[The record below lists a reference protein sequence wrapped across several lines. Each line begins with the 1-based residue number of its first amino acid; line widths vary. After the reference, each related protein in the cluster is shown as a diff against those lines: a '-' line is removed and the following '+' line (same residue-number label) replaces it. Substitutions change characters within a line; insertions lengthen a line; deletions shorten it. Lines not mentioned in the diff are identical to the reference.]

1 MEDNLTEEERQQSIR
16 HFRSREQGRFRTGEY
31 LRCIGL
37 LEDMDF
43 RLAYESECQRTGV
56 PHSMLHYLHWSVKD
70 PEMVAYTPS
79 LEYGIRDRQ
88 VRVKLGRY
96 LSKHFGHLLSE
107 KKRLELVE
115 KHNATALANCKFHIA
130 MTPGR
135 IEAVYTHGPS
145 SCMGYSR
152 HHFAHNFHPTR
163 IYGAGDLGVAF
174 MWRQDTDGR
183 QRITARALVWPDKM
197 IHGRVYGDESRFKAM
212 LIDRGYVEDWR
223 GFDGAAVLY
232 KPEIW
237 QNVPHAPYIDAD
249 LGLSMPPYDPDVSG
263 ILLLTDE
270 RLAEWRC
277 KNTNGLAGSF
287 CTCVACDDA
296 VDEDDALHDDDG
308 DSYCESCFLDQH
320 SRCDGCDEWTRDDQL
335 TDLDDCNYCHCCYEN
350 EAATCEDCG
359 DTTHSHNLTC
369 SDHDWS
375 PRCDDCHDDHEQQ
388 IQNEREE
395 EEENEAA

>member
-1 MEDNLTEEERQQSIR
+1 MEDFDYLDIQKKNIDK
-16 HFRSREQGRFRTGEY
+16 FRCRELSRFRTGEY
-31 LRCIGL
+31 QRCIEL
-37 LEDMDF
+37 LDDPEF
-43 RLAYESECQRTGV
+43 REAYESECQRTGV
-56 PHSMLHYLHWSVKD
+56 PHYMLHYLHWSVKD

-79 LEYGIRDRQ
+79 IEYGIRDRQ
-88 VRVKLGRY
+88 VRVRLGRY
-96 LSKHFGHLLSE
+96 LSKHFGHVLSE

-135 IEAVYTHGPS
+135 IETVYTRGPT
-145 SCMGYSR
+145 SCMGHPR
-152 HHFAHNFHPTR
+152 DHFAHNFHPTR

-174 MWRQDTDGR
+174 MWRKETDGI
-183 QRITARALVWPDKM
+183 QRITARALVWPHKM

-212 LIDRGYVEDWR
+212 LADRGYTEDWM
-223 GFDGAAVLY
+223 GFDGAAVLHVG
-232 KPEIW
+232 EIY
-237 QNVPHAPYIDAD
+237 QDVPHAPYIDAD
-249 LGLSMPPYDPDVSG
+249 LGLSPAPPDTEGG

-287 CTCVACDDA
+287 CTCVACDEA
-296 VDEDDALHDDDG
+296 IHEEDALHDEDG
-308 DSYCESCFLDQH
+308 DTWCESCFLDQH
-320 SRCDGCDEWTRDDQL
+320 SRCDGCDEFTRDDQL
-335 TDLDDCNYCHCCYEN
+335 NDLDDCNYCNCCYEN

-359 DTTHSHNLTC
+359 DTTHSENLTC

-375 PRCDDCHDDHEQQ
+375 PRCDTCHAEHEEQV
-388 IQNEREE
+388 QNEREE